1 MTKEHRI
8 IFGLSDLKNFRVVC
22 RNCKGGTTYPVSAE
36 KSYLTDHCPHCKT
49 QFSLGS
55 DKGVIDK
62 LVGAMQSVLANDDSL
77 KVDLEFEMEDQPSEE
92 PEK

>member
-1 MTKEHRI
+1 MTKETRI

-22 RNCKGGTTYPVSAE
+22 RKCKGGTTYPVSAE
-36 KSYLTDHCPHCKT
+36 KNYLTDHCPHCKT
-49 QFSLGS
+49 QFGFGS

-77 KVDLEFEMEDQPSEE
+77 KVDLEFEMKDQPSEK

>member
-22 RNCKGGTTYPVSAE
+22 RNCKGATTYPVSAK

-62 LVGAMQSVLANDDSL
+62 LVEAMQSVLANDDSL